1 MKNNKRQLKKDNTV
15 AVVGVITAI
24 LMLGLVVSIFSII
37 QTVYVPQWMLELESD
52 HMDEVAGQF
61 AELKHTLDIQMY
73 SPTYQKIPVTTP
85 LTLGSQD
92 IPYFLSQ
99 KSSGTMRLYDN
110 NAQIDIIGDTM
121 ESCEIG
127 TIEYASR
134 NSYFID
140 QKFIYETGALIMYQ
154 SQGSLLLSK
163 PFISISNQ
171 DSINLSMTVVD
182 IASVGGK
189 TSETGSNTCTLLT
202 NYSSSQEY
210 TIENTTEITIK
221 TEYLRPWY
229 DYINETFSD
238 HQFTEGQDYTITQTD
253 DEIIID
259 LQSMPGP
266 VQVMLTKIT
275 MNVQIAPGWVS

>member
-1 MKNNKRQLKKDNTV
+1 
-15 AVVGVITAI
+15 
-24 LMLGLVVSIFSII
+24 
-37 QTVYVPQWMLELESD
+37 
-52 HMDEVAGQF
+52 
-61 AELKHTLDIQMY
+61 
-73 SPTYQKIPVTTP
+73 
-85 LTLGSQD
+85 
-92 IPYFLSQ
+92 
-99 KSSGTMRLYDN
+99 
-110 NAQIDIIGDTM
+110 
-121 ESCEIG
+121 
-127 TIEYASR
+127 
-134 NSYFID
+134 
-140 QKFIYETGALIMYQ
+140 
-154 SQGSLLLSK
+154 
-163 PFISISNQ
+163 
-171 DSINLSMTVVD
+171 MTVVD

-253 DEIIID
+253 DEITID

>member
-1 MKNNKRQLKKDNTV
+1 MKNNKRQLRKDNTV

-73 SPTYQKIPVTTP
+73 SPTYQNIPVTTP

-99 KSSGTMRLYDN
+99 KSSGTMRLYNN
-110 NAQIDIIGDTM
+110 NAQIDIIGDTV
-121 ESCEIG
+121 ESYEIG

-154 SQGSLLLSK
+154 TQGSLLLSK

>member
-1 MKNNKRQLKKDNTV
+1 MKNNKRQLRKDNTV

-110 NAQIDIIGDTM
+110 NAQIDIIGDTVK
-121 ESCEIG
+121 SCEIG

-202 NYSSSQEY
+202 NYSSSQDY